1 VKRDS
6 TAVATNILDDTR
18 LRSGILCARDP
29 CVCAPLGLPVH
40 WRPPILK
47 RSILPKRQSAKA
59 RQPDLQRVRRLVGP
73 SCAGSVC
80 IRLGHLLDW
89 EDIFLFGIFPLG
101 VGASHCLKE
110 KKKTPDANIIHHAT
124 GQGRESDVRIN
135 FTGGVGY
142 RSRPN
147 SRCTRALGWH
157 SGLMMDLNKVRLNAR
172 ECWRNECERSAISQC
187 CHLVITLHHATDARL
202 GHFAASTL

>member
-1 VKRDS
+1 V
-6 TAVATNILDDTR
+6 
-18 LRSGILCARDP
+18 CARRSDFQFTGDLRYSNDQFYRN
-29 CVCAPLGLPVH
+29 ASLR
-40 WRPPILK
+40 RPGNLIC
-47 RSILPKRQSAKA
+47 SVFAVQSVRAA
-59 RQPDLQRVRRLVGP
+59 RVAYVY
-73 SCAGSVC
+73 GSV
-80 IRLGHLLDW
+80 ISSIGRTF
-89 EDIFLFGIFPLG
+89 FLFGIFPSG

-157 SGLMMDLNKVRLNAR
+157 SGLTMDLNKVRSNAR

-187 CHLVITLHHATDARL
+187 CHLVITSHHATDARL